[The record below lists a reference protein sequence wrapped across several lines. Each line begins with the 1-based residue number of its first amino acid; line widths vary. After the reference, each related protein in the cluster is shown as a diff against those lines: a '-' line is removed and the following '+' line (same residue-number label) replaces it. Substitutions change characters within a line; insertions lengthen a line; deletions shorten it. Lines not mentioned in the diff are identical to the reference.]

1 MSAENEQLRAARE
14 RTASLTSPEECLSR
28 QELAE
33 LVNTWIWKHHKKM
46 AALSANY
53 IGQLER
59 GKISWPGKFYREA
72 LRAILGVSTDSALG
86 FVNTRRA
93 VVKLKDV
100 DRRQC
105 LVTGLGVGALA
116 SAPVATLLALL
127 EISEPTPL
135 PRRIG
140 ATEIE
145 QIRTATQVFA
155 SWSRTY
161 GGGLARE
168 AVMGQLRWSAGL
180 LKATCPERL
189 RPQLFAA
196 VGYLADVAG
205 FMAVDANA
213 HEEAGRVYRFA
224 LACAEQADDWHL
236 RAEILSSMAK
246 QAIWTGQPDEG
257 LTLAG
262 QGLIRPDR
270 LTAIGRSL
278 LHTDQAR
285 ALAKMRRV
293 SETLAAVGAAD
304 DHFTHATPT
313 DESPYMPYYSDARHA
328 QLTGQ
333 ALFDL
338 ALVGGYDPVQAATLL
353 ETAAD
358 GQPDYPGSRAICLA
372 KLASL
377 TMVTGDPL
385 QAAALGH
392 QALDLASAIR
402 SRRATEEL
410 HELARYATAHQH
422 LDEVAHLRHRIR
434 ALVPP
439 DSP

>member
-1 MSAENEQLRAARE
+1 MSGVNEQLRAARE
-14 RTASLTSPEECLSR
+14 RTASPAAPDECLSR

-33 LVNTWIWKHHKKM
+33 LANEWIWKHHKKM

-59 GKISWPGKFYREA
+59 GYIHWPGKLYREA
-72 LRAILGVSTDSALG
+72 LRAILGVSTDAALG

-93 VVKLKDV
+93 VVKLEDV
-100 DRRQC
+100 KRKQFIQTA
-105 LVTGLGVGALA
+105 TGLGVGLILGGPLA
-116 SAPVATLLALL
+116 ALL
-127 EISEPTPL
+127 ETSQPTPI
-135 PRRIG
+135 PHRIG

-145 QIRTATQVFA
+145 QVRTATRVFA
-155 SWSRTY
+155 SWSRIY

-180 LKATCPERL
+180 LDATCPARL
-189 RPQLFAA
+189 RSELFCA
-196 VGYLADVAG
+196 VGYLANVAG

-246 QAIWTGQPDEG
+246 QATWMGQPDEG

-270 LTAIGRSL
+270 LTAIERSL

-293 SETLAAVGAAD
+293 GETLAAVGAAD
-304 DHFTHATPT
+304 DHFGHATPA
-313 DESPYMPYYSDARHA
+313 DASPYMPYYSNARHA

-338 ALVGGYDPVQAATLL
+338 ALLGVRDPRKATNLL
-353 ETAAD
+353 EMAAA
-358 GQPDYPGSRAICLA
+358 GQPDYPGSRAICLT

-377 TMVTGDPL
+377 TMATGDPL
-385 QAAALGH
+385 QAAAIGH
-392 QALDLASAIR
+392 QALDIAGTIR
-402 SRRATEEL
+402 SRRAIEEL
-410 HELARYATAHQH
+410 RELARCAATHQH
-422 LDEVAHLRHRIR
+422 LDEVDHLRRRIG

-439 DSP
+439 TSH